1 MHSSKKAL
9 QNTAKATWDL
19 VRKKI
24 VDKIT
29 RAVSSKSTTPP
40 QTDEAPI
47 ERSKNTL
54 YTPRKTTTNY

>member
-1 MHSSKKAL
+1 M
-9 QNTAKATWDL
+9 
-19 VRKKI
+19 
-24 VDKIT
+24 DKIT

-47 ERSKNTL
+47 ERSKSTL